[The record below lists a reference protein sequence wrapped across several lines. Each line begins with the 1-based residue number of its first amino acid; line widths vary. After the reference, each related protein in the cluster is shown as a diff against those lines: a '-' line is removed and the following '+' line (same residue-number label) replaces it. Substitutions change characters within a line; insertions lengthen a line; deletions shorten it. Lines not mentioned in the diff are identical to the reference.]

1 MTIFISPPFGNYI
14 NLPETKSIKG
24 SYTLKPR
31 GGLIFQILKT
41 LRLTQING
49 EYHWINK
56 IGLRNR
62 GIDYGLQQYNHQ
74 TDVLSI
80 AILEPEE
87 IDELNKKIPPDVNL
101 EINVSCPNA
110 EKEMT
115 SGGVEVFLNPERD
128 WCCLKLS
135 PLISLGEVDRYY
147 NEGFRQF
154 HCCNTYPSEKGGISG
169 EAVKPHSEKLVKYIS
184 EEYPDC
190 QIVAGGGIYGYHN
203 LVRYQNLGATH
214 FSVSTLFFNPV
225 NTFYFFH
232 DYYFSLLCK

>member
-49 EYHWINK
+49 QYHWINK
-56 IGLRNR
+56 IGLRNQ

-87 IDELNKKIPPDVNL
+87 ISELNKKIPPDVN
-101 EINVSCPNA
+101 
-110 EKEMT
+110 
-115 SGGVEVFLNPERD
+115 
-128 WCCLKLS
+128 
-135 PLISLGEVDRYY
+135 
-147 NEGFRQF
+147 
-154 HCCNTYPSEKGGISG
+154 
-169 EAVKPHSEKLVKYIS
+169 
-184 EEYPDC
+184 
-190 QIVAGGGIYGYHN
+190 
-203 LVRYQNLGATH
+203 
-214 FSVSTLFFNPV
+214 
-225 NTFYFFH
+225 
-232 DYYFSLLCK
+232 